1 MMSCHNCGG
10 SLFVF
15 INFFKIFIGILKG
28 FKAINALNAIN
39 AAAVRVVKVATAIA
53 KPKLFF
59 LFKSLDFLKIP
70 S

>member
-15 INFFKIFIGILKG
+15 INFFKIFSGILKG
-28 FKAINALNAIN
+28 FNALNALNAIN
-39 AAAVRVVKVATAIA
+39 AAAVRVVKGAAAIA

-59 LFKSLDFLKIP
+59 YSNPLTF
-70 S
+70 